1 MIIWQQLYYH
11 AKTNMAAPSQLVQY
25 VIVRSDLIKS
35 CKWKVGAVIAQAC
48 HATTAVLHMFY
59 EDSHTQAYLKDLDRM
74 HKIIL
79 EVWLPGFTLM
89 NSLINSVLFCTD
101 FFFFPV

>member
-1 MIIWQQLYYH
+1 
-11 AKTNMAAPSQLVQY
+11 MAAPARSMPSQLVQY

-59 EDSHTQAYLKDLDRM
+59 DDSHTQAYLKDLDRM

-79 EVWLPGFTLM
+79 EVFHTYLLSFRY
-89 NSLINSVLFCTD
+89 ISV
-101 FFFFPV
+101 